1 MASRFEIR
9 LCRHMSSWDSEAS
22 VVISRLRDL
31 LGDCAME
38 MQHIGSTAVRGIL
51 AVPTIDIAI
60 ALSDTADTEQVVTML
75 EGVGFRRIPA
85 DDTGCL
91 RMARRHK
98 DRPHDAHRLYITRRS
113 DPVYKDFL
121 AFRSYLNNHVFAANE
136 YEELK
141 KSLAARYR
149 LDPAGY
155 AAGKAQFIK
164 SILRLSFTDPF
175 LGRHLT
181 IVIDRPLGSVH
192 PEHPD
197 LRYELNY
204 GFVPGIPAPDGEN
217 LDAYVIGVNKPVRR
231 FTGTVIAVI
240 HRKNDNEDKL
250 VVAPS
255 GMVAYEPMIEE
266 AVRFAE
272 QHFDTSIIC
281 IYEKSCGGILYRVR
295 QDGVIEY
302 LILYQHRS
310 GTWSVPKGH
319 IAAGETERETA
330 LREIREETGLN
341 VALIDGF
348 RKELSYTVSAKAS
361 KNVVI
366 FLAEATGEL
375 SLGENEISDAIW
387 AEKATAIRRLGGR
400 SIGRIIESAEL
411 FIRARLE
418 KQKSKDSIH
427 RRTQKK

>member
-9 LCRHMSSWDSEAS
+9 LCRHMSSWESEAS

-31 LGDCAME
+31 LGDAVE
-38 MQHIGSTAVRGIL
+38 DMQHIGSTAVRGIL
-51 AVPTIDIAI
+51 AVPVIDIA
-60 ALSDTADTEQVVTML
+60 LGLCETADTEQCLRML
-75 EGVGFRRIPA
+75 ESVGFRRIPA
-85 DDTGCL
+85 DATGCI
-91 RMARRHK
+91 RMARRHR
-98 DRPHDAHRLYITRRS
+98 DRSRDAHRLFITRHA
-113 DPVYKDFL
+113 DPVYKDLL

-141 KSLAARYR
+141 KTLAARYR
-149 LDPAGY
+149 YDPKGY
-155 AAGKAQFIK
+155 ADGKTQFIK
-164 SILRLSFTDPF
+164 NILRLSFTDPF

-240 HRKNDNEDKL
+240 HRKNDTEDKL

-255 GMVAYEPMIEE
+255 GMVAYEPMIAE
-266 AVRFAE
+266 AVHFAE
-272 QHFDTSIIC
+272 QYFDTSIIC
-281 IYEKSCGGILYRVR
+281 IYEKSCGGIIYRVR
-295 QDGVIEY
+295 PDGVIEY

-330 LREIREETGLN
+330 LREIREETVLH

-348 RKELSYTVSAKAS
+348 RRELSYTVSAKAS

-400 SIGRIIESAEL
+400 SIGRIIESAEV

-418 KQKSKDSIH
+418 RQKGRNRH
-427 RRTQKK
+427 TKK

>member
-22 VVISRLRDL
+22 VVMSRLRDL
-31 LGDCAME
+31 LGDSVVDI
-38 MQHIGSTAVRGIL
+38 QHIGSTAVRGIL
-51 AVPTIDIAI
+51 AVPVIDIAI
-60 ALSDTADTEQVVTML
+60 ALSDTADMEQITGAL
-75 EGVGFRRIPA
+75 SHCGFHRIPP
-85 DDTGCL
+85 DETGCI
-91 RMARRHK
+91 RMARRHR
-98 DRPHDAHRLYITRRS
+98 DRPHDAHRLWLTRHT
-113 DPVYKDFL
+113 DPAYKDLL

-149 LDPAGY
+149 FDPKGY
-155 AAGKAQFIK
+155 AAGKARFIRN
-164 SILRLSFTDPF
+164 ILRLSFTDPL

-181 IVIDRPLGSVH
+181 IVIDRPLGSVR

-197 LRYELNY
+197 LRYELNC

-217 LDAYVIGVNKPVRR
+217 LDAYVFGVNKPMRR
-231 FTGTVIAVI
+231 FTGTVIGVI
-240 HRKNDNEDKL
+240 HRKDDTEDKL

-255 GMVAYEPMIEE
+255 GMVAYEPMIAE

-272 QHFDTSIIC
+272 QYFDTSIIC
-281 IYEKSCGGILYRVR
+281 IYEKSCGGIIYRVR
-295 QDGVIEY
+295 PDGVIEY

-330 LREIREETGLN
+330 LREIREETGLT

-348 RKELSYTVSAKAS
+348 RRELSYTVSAKAS

-387 AEKATAIRRLGGR
+387 AEKVTAIRRLGGR
-400 SIGRIIESAEL
+400 SIGRIIESAEV

-418 KQKSKDSIH
+418 KQKN
-427 RRTQKK
+427 KKHTPW